1 MYIYSCS
8 FGHDRVHEDSWK
20 LLGGLKE
27 NVKQGNHPTRYQI
40 GVSADMITSKETG
53 ILGPLRPVWN
63 TKKQE

>member
-40 GVSADMITSKETG
+40 GVSAAI
-53 ILGPLRPVWN
+53 I
-63 TKKQE
+63 